1 MKKSEIVEFWGQN
14 FYQISQ
20 SAFKTAIYIDNLRRG
35 EELKE
40 YERYVKKLIGTFSEL
55 SKQNMRMLAPPENEV
70 LMKFYKYEECGEE
83 RDNEDFFNLQSQS
96 FVRDLKK
103 IKDLPRKRQEGLLK
117 RCGELSD
124 ILLREYDR
132 LYGRHRFAA

>member
-1 MKKSEIVEFWGQN
+1 MKRREIVEFDGQN
-14 FYQISQ
+14 FYQISK

-40 YERYVKKLIGTFSEL
+40 YERYIKELIGTFSDL

-70 LMKFYKYEECGEE
+70 LMKLYKYEDCGKE
-83 RDNEDFFNLQSQS
+83 RDEEDFFNLQSQS

-103 IKDLPRKRQEGLLK
+103 IKNLPRKRQEGLLK
-117 RCGELSD
+117 KCSELSS
-124 ILLREYDR
+124 ILLSEYDN
-132 LYGRHRFAA
+132 LYGRYRFAA

>member
-1 MKKSEIVEFWGQN
+1 MKKGEIVEFGGQN

-35 EELKE
+35 KELKE
-40 YERYVKKLIGTFSEL
+40 YERHVKELIETFSDL

-70 LMKFYKYEECGEE
+70 LMKLYKYENCGEE
-83 RDNEDFFNLQSQS
+83 RDDEDFFNLQSQI